1 MPVVEFGRD
10 ICGDF
15 ESATKREWLITNGIG
30 GYGSS
35 TIADVLTRRY
45 HGLLIAALDPPG
57 KRTLLLSKLEV
68 TVYYDGTVVPLY
80 ANRWASGQRERE
92 GAGRIETFFLEGRV
106 PVWRYGFSDALLEK
120 RVWMQRGENT
130 TYAQYKLVRG
140 MQPVKVKVRALVNYR
155 DHHAVTFSGD
165 WRMDIRTVDDGV
177 RVHAHFGAVPF
188 SLLSKDAEAKPR
200 HVWYK
205 DFYLVQEIYRGLEGH
220 DDHLMAVEFTA
231 TIGLNESFTIVAST
245 EPDPNLDGDDA
256 LEQRRQHERNLIE
269 ACPHKDA
276 GPEID
281 QLVLAANQFI
291 VRRPTPEDEDG
302 RTIIAG
308 YPWFGDWGR
317 DTMISLP
324 GLTLVTGRYSYA
336 ERILRTFARF
346 VDQGMLPN
354 TLPEADEEPQYNSV
368 DASLWYFEA
377 IRAYFAKTGDED
389 LVRDLFPVLEEIV
402 GAYTNGARYGIKVDP
417 MDHLLYQGEEGVQ
430 LTWMDAKVGD
440 WVVTPREGK
449 PVEVNALWYN
459 ALSILAEFA
468 RELEIEVAPDYEDV
482 ARQVKEGFVRF
493 WNPVAGYCFDTI
505 DGPDGND
512 ASLRPNQIFAVSLSH
527 SPLNRERQKA
537 VVDVCARHL
546 LTSFG
551 LRSLAPNERG
561 YIGTYGGD
569 PKDRDG
575 AYHQGTIWSWLMGPF
590 VSAHFRVY
598 RDRKMAR
605 SFLEPLIGNHSSHGL
620 GTISEIY
627 DGAPPYTPRGAFAQ
641 AWSVAEVLRAWSET
655 I

>member
-15 ESATKREWLITNGIG
+15 ESATKREWLITNGVG
-30 GYGSS
+30 GYGSG

-57 KRTLLLSKLEV
+57 RRTLMLSKLEA
-68 TVYYDGTVVPLY
+68 TAYYDGTVFPLY

-130 TYAQYKLVRG
+130 TYAQYRLVRG
-140 MQPVKVKVRALVNYR
+140 LRPVQVKVRALVNYR
-155 DHHAVTFSGD
+155 DHHAITFSGD
-165 WRMDIRTVDDGV
+165 WRMDIRNIENGV

-188 SLLSKDAEAKPR
+188 VLLSKDAKAKPR

-205 DFYLVQEIYRGLEGH
+205 DFYLVQEAYRGLEAH
-220 DDHLMAVEFTA
+220 DDHLMAVEFVA
-231 TIGLNESFTIVAST
+231 TIDLNESFTIVAST
-245 EPDPNLDGDDA
+245 EADPNLDGDEA
-256 LEQRRQHERNLIE
+256 LIQRKQHEQKLIE
-269 ACPHKDA
+269 ACPHKEA
-276 GPEID
+276 GPEIE

-291 VRRPTPEDEDG
+291 VRRPTPEDPDG

-308 YPWFGDWGR
+308 YHWFGDWGR

-324 GLTLVTGRYSYA
+324 GLTLTTGRYSYA
-336 ERILRTFARF
+336 KQILRTFARF
-346 VDQGMLPN
+346 ADKGMLPN
-354 TLPEADEEPQYNSV
+354 TLPESDEEPQYNSV

-377 IRAYFAKTGDED
+377 LRAYYAATGDED
-389 LVRDLFPVLEEIV
+389 LLKELFPVLEEIV
-402 GAYTNGARYGIKVDP
+402 TAYTLGTRFSIKVDP
-417 MDHLLYQGEEGVQ
+417 VDQLLYAGEAGVQ

-440 WVVTPREGK
+440 WVVTPRIGK
-449 PVEVNALWYN
+449 PIEVNALWYN
-459 ALSILAEFA
+459 AISVLAEFSRA
-468 RELEIEVAPDYEDV
+468 LEQDASQYEER
-482 ARQVKEGFVRF
+482 AKQIKEGFVRF
-493 WNPVAGYCFDTI
+493 WNPVAGYCFDVI

-512 ASLRPNQIFAVSLSH
+512 ARLRPNQILAVSLPY
-527 SPLNRERQKA
+527 SPLNRERQQA
-537 VVDVCARHL
+537 VVDICARHL

-551 LRSLAPNERG
+551 LRSLAPNEVG
-561 YIGTYGGD
+561 YISSYGGD
-569 PKDRDG
+569 QKSRDG
-575 AYHQGTIWSWLMGPF
+575 AYHQGTAWAWLMGPF
-590 VSAHFRVY
+590 VSAHMKVY

-605 SFLEPLIGNHSSHGL
+605 SFLEPLLGNHSSHGL
-620 GTISEIY
+620 GTIGEIY
-627 DGAPPYTPRGAFAQ
+627 DGAPPYTPRGAIAQ
-641 AWSVAEVLRAWSET
+641 AWSVAEVLRVWSET